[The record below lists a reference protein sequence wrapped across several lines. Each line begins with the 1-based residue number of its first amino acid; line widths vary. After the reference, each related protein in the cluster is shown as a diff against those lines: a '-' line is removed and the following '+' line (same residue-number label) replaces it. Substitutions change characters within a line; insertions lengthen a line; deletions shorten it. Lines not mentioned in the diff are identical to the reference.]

1 MEDLPSGL
9 GDRGRYPLGRS
20 MKHRWLRISLRTTLV
35 FFTSLCVCLGWY
47 VYRVGQ
53 QQKTVKWILE
63 NRGQIVYACEIDT
76 QLSGSGS
83 PPYVP
88 KWLFDVLGA
97 DYFSSVAE
105 VTGLQTDLS
114 DVTPL
119 ASLTSLEILNLDDT
133 QVKDLTPLANLT
145 KLESLSLSSTP
156 VQNVKPLA
164 GLTKLEGL
172 YLDGTQVS
180 DVSPLKEL
188 TNLEELSLYSTP
200 VSDAK
205 PLAGMTELSSLSL
218 QNTQVSDVGPLARL
232 TKLECLWLD
241 PSGVNDVKPLAG
253 LTQLRIL
260 SLGFTQVSDVS
271 PLTKLSNLKEL
282 HLNNTQV
289 SEEQVKELQQTLPK
303 CVIRKRDLWVN
314 GAPINGG

>member
-1 MEDLPSGL
+1 
-9 GDRGRYPLGRS
+9 
-20 MKHRWLRISLRTTLV
+20 MKHRWLRINLRTTLV

-47 VYRVGQ
+47 VHRVGQ

-105 VTGLQTDLS
+105 VTGLQPDLS

-164 GLTKLEGL
+164 GLT
-172 YLDGTQVS
+172 
-180 DVSPLKEL
+180 
-188 TNLEELSLYSTP
+188 
-200 VSDAK
+200 
-205 PLAGMTELSSLSL
+205 
-218 QNTQVSDVGPLARL
+218 RIFH
-232 TKLECLWLD
+232 WLIF
-241 PSGVNDVKPLAG
+241 S
-253 LTQLRIL
+253 
-260 SLGFTQVSDVS
+260 
-271 PLTKLSNLKEL
+271 
-282 HLNNTQV
+282 HL
-289 SEEQVKELQQTLPK
+289 
-303 CVIRKRDLWVN
+303 
-314 GAPINGG
+314 

>member
-63 NRGQIVYACEIDT
+63 NRGQIVYAGEIDT

-164 GLTKLEGL
+164 GLAKLQGL
-172 YLDGTQVS
+172 YLDGTQ
-180 DVSPLKEL
+180 
-188 TNLEELSLYSTP
+188 

-241 PSGVNDVKPLAG
+241 PSRVNDVKPLAG

-271 PLTKLSNLKEL
+271 PLRKLSNLKEL
-282 HLNNTQV
+282 YLNNTQV

>member
-1 MEDLPSGL
+1 
-9 GDRGRYPLGRS
+9 

-145 KLESLSLSSTP
+145 KLESLSLSNTP

-172 YLDGTQVS
+172 YLDGTQ
-180 DVSPLKEL
+180 
-188 TNLEELSLYSTP
+188 

-289 SEEQVKELQQTLPK
+289 GEEQVKELQQTLPK

>member
-1 MEDLPSGL
+1 
-9 GDRGRYPLGRS
+9 

-145 KLESLSLSSTP
+145 KLESLSLSNTP

-172 YLDGTQVS
+172 YLDGTQ
-180 DVSPLKEL
+180 
-188 TNLEELSLYSTP
+188 

-271 PLTKLSNLKEL
+271 PLTKLSNLKVL
-282 HLNNTQV
+282 YLSHTQV